1 MAKILV
7 TGGAGFIGSDLS
19 NKLID
24 LRHKVFVVDNLATG
38 NKNYL
43 KKGIS
48 FFKEDISSTNLDPL
62 MNKIKPDYIY
72 HFAAQSS
79 LSRSLKYPQEDI
91 DINILA
97 TQRLINAANK
107 IKVRK
112 IIFSSSAAVH
122 GSTNRLPIKEEDEKN
137 PISIYGV
144 SKLSSEHLFRLNYF
158 KNNTSFIS
166 FRYANVYGEK
176 QNQSSEGGV
185 VAILINKILHG
196 NIITIFGDGNQT
208 RDFIY
213 VSDVNRANIFGLNE
227 NIRGIFNIGTGI
239 QTSINN
245 LHQLM
250 TQITLSKS
258 KIIYKDLQHLEV
270 NKNSLSYKKF
280 NKLTSWKPK
289 INLNAGLTN
298 TFNYFKSKIR

>member
-7 TGGAGFIGSDLS
+7 TGGAGFIGSNLS
-19 NKLID
+19 NKLIN
-24 LRHKVFVVDNLATG
+24 LKHKVFVVDNLATG
-38 NKNYL
+38 NKKYL
-43 KKGIS
+43 KKGII

-79 LSRSLKYPQEDI
+79 LSRSIKYPQEDM

-97 TQRLINAANK
+97 TQKLINVANK

-112 IIFSSSAAVH
+112 IVFSSSAAVH
-122 GSTNRLPIKEEDEKN
+122 GLAKRLPIKEEDEKK

-144 SKLSSEHLFRLNYF
+144 SKLSSEHLLRLNYL
-158 KNNTSFIS
+158 KNNTPYVS

-196 NIITIFGDGNQT
+196 NTITIFGDGNQT

-213 VSDVNRANIFGLNE
+213 VSDVNRANIVGLNE
-227 NIRGIFNIGTGI
+227 NVRGIFNIGTGI

-245 LHQLM
+245 LQQLL

-258 KIIYKDLQHLEV
+258 KIAYMDLRHLEV
-270 NKNSLSYKKF
+270 NKNSLSYTKF
-280 NKLTSWKPK
+280 NKLTTWEPK
-289 INLNAGLTN
+289 INLNEGLTN
-298 TFNYFKSKIR
+298 TFNYFKTQIR